1 MKLMDIL
8 EADAVILDLA
18 GQGKR
23 EVLAEMATGMA
34 KAQPR
39 IDAEQLLNVLLE
51 REKLQSTGI
60 GDGVA
65 IPHGKLGGLEG
76 LVASFARSRSGVDF
90 ASIDGQPTHHIFLLV
105 VPEHSGGKYLK
116 ALARISRFFRDPL
129 FRQKLS
135 ESQTLEE
142 LIDTIRDEDAK
153 L

>member
-76 LVASFARSRSGVDF
+76 LVACGKR
-90 ASIDGQPTHHIFLLV
+90 LL
-105 VPEHSGGKYLK
+105 LM
-116 ALARISRFFRDPL
+116 
-129 FRQKLS
+129 LS
-135 ESQTLEE
+135 SLSS
-142 LIDTIRDEDAK
+142 
-153 L
+153 